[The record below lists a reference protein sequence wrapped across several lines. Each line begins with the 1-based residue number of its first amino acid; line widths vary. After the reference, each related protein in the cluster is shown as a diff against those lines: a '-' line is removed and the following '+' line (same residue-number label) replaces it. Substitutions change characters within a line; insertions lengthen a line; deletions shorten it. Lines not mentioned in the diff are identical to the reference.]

1 MQLCNDIIK
10 NRETRFKPS
19 TPDQANKAEQLL
31 NDVACIEHIEVPN
44 PYCLHVRYSV
54 ERLTLQMIESALRE
68 VGFDL
73 DDGLIIRLKRA
84 VFCYCEDALRASIGA
99 DRAYSDTL
107 PSLALPHH
115 SLQDP
120 RPHDWRKY
128 L

>member
-1 MQLCNDIIK
+1 MPLCNDIIK
-10 NRETRFKPS
+10 NREIRFKPS
-19 TPDQANKAEQLL
+19 TPDQANKAGQLL
-31 NDVACIEHIEVPN
+31 NGVTGIEHIEAVGTG
-44 PYCLHVRYSV
+44 CLHIRYSV
-54 ERLTLQMIESALRE
+54 EQLTLQMIESALRQ

-73 DDGLIIRLKRA
+73 DDGLIIRLKRS

-128 L
+128 V